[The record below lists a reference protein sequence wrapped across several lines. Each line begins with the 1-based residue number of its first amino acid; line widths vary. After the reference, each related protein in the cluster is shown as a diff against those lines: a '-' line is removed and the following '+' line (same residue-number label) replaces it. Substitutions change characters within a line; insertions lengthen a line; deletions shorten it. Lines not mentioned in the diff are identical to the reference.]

1 MGTDHRLKPPAQQLL
16 RKLLTNLVGQ
26 FRRYFPGG
34 KALNQM
40 ESLDASFL
48 VPYFFNLTHI
58 LKGCIA
64 GTTYGRLEQILF

>member
-34 KALNQM
+34 KALDQM

-48 VPYFFNLTHI
+48 VPYFLI
-58 LKGCIA
+58 
-64 GTTYGRLEQILF
+64 